1 MIDCVINGRHIT
13 QTSYCMIIY
22 FEEERYLKAI
32 YDKNVIKW
40 SNTLKGEIIG
50 IFYKW
55 ILNARYS
62 ILYVYIE

>member
-1 MIDCVINGRHIT
+1 M
-13 QTSYCMIIY
+13 SIY
-22 FEEERYLKAI
+22 FEEERLYLKKAI

-55 ILNARYS
+55 ILNGRYS
-62 ILYVYIE
+62 ILYVYIAWITLYTQCGAF